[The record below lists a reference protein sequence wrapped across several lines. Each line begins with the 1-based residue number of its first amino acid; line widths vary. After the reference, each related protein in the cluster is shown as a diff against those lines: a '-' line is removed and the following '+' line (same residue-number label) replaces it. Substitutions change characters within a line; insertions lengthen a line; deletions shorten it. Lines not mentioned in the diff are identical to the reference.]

1 MPTITQTMNM
11 DTVAAPLGRRWG
23 WLLTLGIVEIIAG
36 GGSIRDG
43 CQEHPQIG
51 LLGEHPSP
59 SSKMPSFADCIL
71 FRSAS

>member
-36 GGSIRDG
+36 GIAIAAPVIASLHCSLRRFQRSDVVGSATL
-43 CQEHPQIG
+43 ELTLAP
-51 LLGEHPSP
+51 
-59 SSKMPSFADCIL
+59 
-71 FRSAS
+71 RSH